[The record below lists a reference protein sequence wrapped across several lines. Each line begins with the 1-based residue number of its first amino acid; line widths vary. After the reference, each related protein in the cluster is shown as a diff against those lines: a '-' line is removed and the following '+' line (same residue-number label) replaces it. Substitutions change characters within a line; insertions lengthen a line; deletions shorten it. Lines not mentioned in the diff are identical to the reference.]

1 VEEVLGKRLRLGLP
15 VHRTKLLTQLVPDIR
30 RGPLVCLQKA
40 GSGRRLALVGL
51 AHAWELLSQAP
62 VPEATA
68 ISVAEFEDTH
78 VRLKESLMVQE
89 AVDPVIHPSLT
100 VTLGRS
106 RSKTIS
112 FLMFG
117 RFPVDSILLAIYALS
132 AFYMSRGIDDR
143 AAIRGSH
150 QADTPRR

>member
-1 VEEVLGKRLRLGLP
+1 VEEVLGKRLHLRFP
-15 VHRTKLLTQLVPDIR
+15 VHRTKLLTELVSDRR
-30 RGPLVCLQKA
+30 RGALVCLQETPPGWWPGFA
-40 GSGRRLALVGL
+40 SL

-89 AVDPVIHPSLT
+89 AVDPAIQPSLT

-117 RFPVDSILLAIYALS
+117 RFPVDSILLAIYALP
-132 AFYMSRGIDDR
+132 AFYMSRCIDDGATVR
-143 AAIRGSH
+143 ASH
-150 QADTPRR
+150 HGDVSDP

>member
-1 VEEVLGKRLRLGLP
+1 MEKPVRQGLFLGLA

-78 VRLKESLMVQE
+78 IRLKESLMVQE

-117 RFPVDSILLAIYALS
+117 RFPVDSILLAIYALP
-132 AFYMSRGIDDR
+132 AFYMSRCIDDG
-143 AAIRGSH
+143 ATIWGSH
-150 QADTPRR
+150 HGDISDR

>member
-62 VPEATA
+62 VPEAAA
-68 ISVAEFEDTH
+68 ISVAEFENIC
-78 VRLKESLMVQE
+78 VRLNDPLMVQE

-100 VTLGRS
+100 V
-106 RSKTIS
+106 
-112 FLMFG
+112 
-117 RFPVDSILLAIYALS
+117 
-132 AFYMSRGIDDR
+132 
-143 AAIRGSH
+143 
-150 QADTPRR
+150 

>member
-1 VEEVLGKRLRLGLP
+1 MEKPVRQGLLLGLA
-15 VHRTKLLTQLVPDIR
+15 VHRTKLLTELVPDGG
-30 RGPLVCLQKA
+30 RGSLVCLQKS
-40 GSGRRLALVGL
+40 GSGRRLVAVCL

-117 RFPVDSILLAIYALS
+117 RFPVDSILLAIYDLS

>member
-40 GSGRRLALVGL
+40 GSGRRLVAVSL

-62 VPEATA
+62 VPEAAA
-68 ISVAEFEDTH
+68 ISVAEFENIC
-78 VRLKESLMVQE
+78 VRLNNPLMVQE

-100 VTLGRS
+100 V
-106 RSKTIS
+106 
-112 FLMFG
+112 
-117 RFPVDSILLAIYALS
+117 
-132 AFYMSRGIDDR
+132 
-143 AAIRGSH
+143 
-150 QADTPRR
+150 